1 MSGAVWFVLCAFPT
15 AEEIQSSALSFP
27 SFETVAIA
35 TKTKNPLF
43 QGNVRGNHENKNCV
57 CLYIHC
63 VLDYHTHYT
72 KKVDFFVLVAM
83 ATVSGLEPD
92 SALITDMV

>member
-1 MSGAVWFVLCAFPT
+1 MFVNKSKASCKV
-15 AEEIQSSALSFP
+15 SSTLSCP
-27 SFETVAIA
+27 SLETVAIA

-43 QGNVRGNHENKNCV
+43 LGNVRGNHENKNCV

-83 ATVSGLEPD
+83 ATVSGLGQD
-92 SALITDMV
+92 SALSCYMQFPE